1 MAKADLKEVVHVQP
15 KPGEVLVIGELAYG
29 DRATPQVRR
38 GDLGDVQGKY
48 DVLEDGNQVPDVAD
62 V

>member
-1 MAKADLKEVVHVQP
+1 MAKTDPKEVVHIQP
-15 KPGEVLVIGELAYG
+15 KPGETLVIGELAYG

-38 GDLGDVQGKY
+38 GDLGAVEGKY